1 MALVA
6 ELRVD
11 KERVFVLLDLPVD
24 LLLCHGLHPAPDRT
38 GCVIAEFHA
47 DLFCKGHIVKQNVAH
62 AAHPAQNATLHA
74 PHLLIRHGGAG
85 KVANKLHK
93 GGIMAL
99 CGKELAFEAVP
110 HDHVRVVLR
119 AVDALIDGQI
129 QFAEVQTNAA
139 VRLHHGQRERQAV
152 ILQRPQEPDALT
164 VCQKD
169 DEHTVAV
176 RLVEIAHFLLDI
188 RPVERG
194 AGEINVRDGR
204 EGRGQLARKRLL
216 PGDDPRKNRLIAA
229 GHQAKQTDLRF
240 PHVFPSCYRYHSF
253 ISA

>member
-62 AAHPAQNATLHA
+62 AAHPAQDAALHA
-74 PHLLIRHGGAG
+74 PHLLIRHGSAG
-85 KVANKLHK
+85 KISNELYK

-110 HDHVRVVLR
+110 HNHVCVVLCT
-119 AVDALIDGQI
+119 VDALIDGQI
-129 QFAEVQTNAA
+129 QFTEVQINTT
-139 VRLHHGQRERQAV
+139 VRLHHSQCKRQAV
-152 ILQRPQEPDALT
+152 ILQRPQEPNTLAI
-164 VCQKD
+164 CQKD
-169 DEHTVAV
+169 DEHTVAI
-176 RLVEIAHFLLDI
+176 RLVEIAHFLFDI
-188 RPVERG
+188 CPVERS
-194 AGEINVRDGR
+194 AGKINVCNGF
-204 EGRGQLARKRLL
+204 EG
-216 PGDDPRKNRLIAA
+216 GD
-229 GHQAKQTDLRF
+229 
-240 PHVFPSCYRYHSF
+240 
-253 ISA
+253 

>member
-1 MALVA
+1 
-6 ELRVD
+6 
-11 KERVFVLLDLPVD
+11 
-24 LLLCHGLHPAPDRT
+24 
-38 GCVIAEFHA
+38 
-47 DLFCKGHIVKQNVAH
+47 
-62 AAHPAQNATLHA
+62 
-74 PHLLIRHGGAG
+74 
-85 KVANKLHK
+85 
-93 GGIMAL
+93 MAL

-110 HDHVRVVLR
+110 HNHVRVVLR

-129 QFAEVQTNAA
+129 QFAEVQTDAA

-188 RPVERG
+188 RPVEGG
-194 AGEINVRDGR
+194 AGEINVCNGR

-216 PGDDPRKNRLIAA
+216 PGDDPRK
-229 GHQAKQTDLRF
+229 K
-240 PHVFPSCYRYHSF
+240 
-253 ISA
+253 